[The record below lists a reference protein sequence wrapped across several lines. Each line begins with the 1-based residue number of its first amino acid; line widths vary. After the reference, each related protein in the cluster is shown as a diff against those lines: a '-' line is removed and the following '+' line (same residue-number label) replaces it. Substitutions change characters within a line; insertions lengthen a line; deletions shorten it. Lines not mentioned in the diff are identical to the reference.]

1 MQRFAVV
8 AVVVLAACG
17 PKGPRDPWMA
27 GMGRRSPG
35 WTSCL
40 RIASAMRAECGAD
53 PSCANEVTTRYSYD
67 CYWAAYDA
75 DKGSPCAPMLR
86 GDLAAPCREAGV
98 PAAQARVCV
107 DELRYVTS
115 SVCDGDFALTGAGP

>member
-1 MQRFAVV
+1 MRRFALVV
-8 AVVVLAACG
+8 AVAWFACG
-17 PKGPRDPWMA
+17 PKGPRDPWMKA
-27 GMGRRSPG
+27 RGERATS

-40 RIASAMRAECGAD
+40 RMASAMRAECGAD

-75 DKGSPCAPMLR
+75 DKGSPCAPMVR
-86 GDLAAPCREAGV
+86 GDLAAHCGEAGV
-98 PAAQARVCV
+98 PAAQTRVCV

-115 SVCDGDFALTGAGP
+115 YVCNGDFALTGAGP